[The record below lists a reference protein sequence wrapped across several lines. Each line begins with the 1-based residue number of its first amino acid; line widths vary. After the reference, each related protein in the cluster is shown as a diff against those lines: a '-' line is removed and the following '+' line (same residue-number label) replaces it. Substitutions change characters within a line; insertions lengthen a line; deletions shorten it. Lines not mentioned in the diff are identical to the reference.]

1 MGGLGEFIK
10 FLLVFLYFCGEIGME
25 FFLEV
30 FLCFVKGCF
39 ECFLCFMFDIAN
51 GAFFE

>member
-1 MGGLGEFIK
+1 
-10 FLLVFLYFCGEIGME
+10 ME

-51 GAFFE
+51 GVFFERFKGFELFNEMFMLF